1 MASKNFPGPNI
12 NRIIEKDPQ
21 IVKIN
26 LDAMDWGS
34 RMSIFTH
41 MSGNA
46 AAPNGGKDS
55 QPASPN
61 APEIGISHVPSKS

>member
-1 MASKNFPGPNI
+1 MADKNFPGPNI
-12 NRIIEKDPQ
+12 NRLIDKDPQ

-55 QPASPN
+55 QPSQPS
-61 APEIGISHVPSKS
+61 APEITIKHIGSN